1 MKKASFFIVLGLAVL
16 LLFGCAGGGGPLGGV
31 SKEPEGIWLISTYMD
46 PDGDKKYQEFDNS
59 FYVKISVNE
68 DKSGYDAI
76 ALNEDGVRDETI
88 EEATFELDNI
98 EVMLTI
104 LNMAQ
109 PLGFGEFNYKLDGT
123 FYDVSN
129 DEDDLMFGE
138 FLEDISNDEG
148 IWFAIRYTFSTA
160 AASLEVDNP
169 LIGREDEIEKIIEA
183 KTGYKVEVDFSEIIK

>member
-31 SKEPEGIWLISTYMD
+31 SKEPEGIWLVSTYMD
-46 PDGDKKYQEFDNS
+46 PDGDEVYQEFDNS

-68 DKSGYDAI
+68 DKNGYDAI
-76 ALNEDGVRDETI
+76 ALNEDGIRDETI

-98 EVMLTI
+98 KVMLTI
-104 LNMAQ
+104 LNMAE
-109 PLGFGEFNYKLDGT
+109 PFGFGEFNYELNGT

-129 DEDDLMFGE
+129 DEDDLMLGE
-138 FLEDISNDEG
+138 FLEKVSGDVG
-148 IWFAIRYTFSTA
+148 IWFALRYTFPAA

-169 LIGREDEIEKIIEA
+169 LIGREDEIERLIKETTGKEVKI
-183 KTGYKVEVDFSEIIK
+183 DFSEIIK